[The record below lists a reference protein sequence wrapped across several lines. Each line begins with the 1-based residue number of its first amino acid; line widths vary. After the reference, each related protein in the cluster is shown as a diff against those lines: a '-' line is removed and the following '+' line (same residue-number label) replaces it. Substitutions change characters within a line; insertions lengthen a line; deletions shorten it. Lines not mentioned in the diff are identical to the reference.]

1 VTQLSPR
8 RFLVI
13 LRRTSRLD
21 RAAIAFL
28 ALYGIA
34 SAIFRPAALPL
45 AGLLGFLCFLAAF
58 YLCLRLFKWVREK
71 LLWRLRNRLIVA
83 YLFIAVVPVVLLL
96 TMMGIGMYLLYP
108 QIGAHLLHDGLEDRI
123 GVIAAD
129 AGDIAIAVSQEIKKG
144 ESPVDPAL
152 LSRPRVANLIA
163 AISAQ
168 WPGLRVS
175 LHRERVVDLPSGDRF
190 AGLTELRGQLS
201 LAAEQKQDSAAG
213 TFVVLVSA
221 HMTPA
226 LLDGLTSDL
235 GPIQFTLMD
244 PADGNSKGIKF
255 TVGGRPY
262 VVGEQIVSNNRK
274 LPPPSNWLDI
284 PVGGAATLQA
294 YRIET
299 DLAQQ
304 PPRRSIVVPVLTTF
318 SLRPSTLNK
327 NLFSAVGAV
336 GPILIAIAIGCA
348 AVFLVLE
355 VAALITGTVLTRTIT
370 RSVGDLYGA
379 TLHVARGDFTHR
391 VRVTTRD
398 QLGALGESFNNMTDS
413 IAGLIDEQ
421 RQRQRLEH
429 EIAIASEVQQELF
442 PKVLPVLPGL
452 GLAAICRPAR
462 VVSGD
467 YYDFIRV
474 DPTSVG
480 IAVADISGKGI
491 FAALLMASLQAA
503 LRSRA
508 TLDGNGE
515 TSKLVSQLNDY
526 LFKNTSD
533 DRYAT
538 FFYATYDSETRT
550 LTYTNAG
557 HLAPFLV
564 SDGRVQHLEQGGTV
578 IGLFECAAFTQVTL
592 PISPGTLLVAFSD
605 GATEAVNAYGE
616 EFGVKRLEEEV
627 LLHRDQ
633 DAGHLL
639 QSVLNAVLRWAGTSE
654 QSDDVTVVVAR
665 MD

>member
-1 VTQLSPR
+1 M
-8 RFLVI
+8 
-13 LRRTSRLD
+13 
-21 RAAIAFL
+21 
-28 ALYGIA
+28 
-34 SAIFRPAALPL
+34 
-45 AGLLGFLCFLAAF
+45 
-58 YLCLRLFKWVREK
+58 REK